1 VAYDPTYA
9 YEVAVI
15 IQDGLRRMYQDEEH
29 VYYYLTVTNEKYSH
43 PEMPEGVEEGILRGM
58 YRLRTGEGRGAR
70 VNLLGSGAIL
80 LEVLAAADL
89 LEKDYGVAADVF
101 SVPSFNELKRDAD
114 AVHRWNQ
121 RHPEEDPRRSHVEV
135 CLADSTAPTVAATDY
150 ISTYAEQ
157 IRSSVSGSYTVLGTE
172 GYGRS
177 DTRSKLR
184 DFFEVDAKSIVL
196 ATLNALVAESV
207 LGKDAIAEFI
217 EKSGIDPDK
226 PNPLG
231 S

>member
-1 VAYDPTYA
+1 M
-9 YEVAVI
+9 I
-15 IQDGLRRMYQDEEH
+15 IRDGLRRMLQDEEH
-29 VYYYLTVTNEKYSH
+29 VYYYLTVTNEKYAH

-58 YRLRTGEGRGAR
+58 YRLRKSEGTGAR
-70 VNLLGSGAIL
+70 INLLGSGAIL

-89 LEKDYGVAADVF
+89 LEEEYGVAVDVF

-121 RHPEEDPRRSHVEV
+121 RHPEEDPRRSHVEI
-135 CLADSTAPTVAATDY
+135 CMADSIAPTVAATDY
-150 ISTYAEQ
+150 ISTYADQ
-157 IRSSVSGSYTVLGTE
+157 IRSSVPGSYTVLGTE
-172 GYGRS
+172 GFGRS
-177 DTRSKLR
+177 DTRPKLR
-184 DFFEVDAKSIVL
+184 DFFEVDAKNIVL
-196 ATLNALVAESV
+196 AALNALVAE
-207 LGKDAIAEFI
+207 GAIERDAVARFI